1 MTVANVAKEFQGV
14 FANDQADPVA
24 DTRALLMDG
33 VWSVTSVVDS
43 AAGTDFTYVSIV
55 VPFAVKIIAINI
67 APTGALTGADATANT
82 YTAGKSNGLGGA
94 ITAMGTHVTNLAGGN
109 WAADVLEP
117 FTLTAANCDM
127 TLGQLLTIKKTHA
140 GAGTATP
147 QAAWNITYRKI

>member
-1 MTVANVAKEFQGV
+1 MTVANVLKRFQGV
-14 FANDQADPVA
+14 FANEEADGLA
-24 DTRALLMDG
+24 DTRALMADG

-55 VPFAVKIIAINI
+55 VPFACKIIGINI

-82 YTAGKSNGLGGA
+82 YTAGKSDGLGGA
-94 ITAMGTHVTNLAGGN
+94 ITVIGTHVTNLAGGN

-117 FTLTAANCDM
+117 FTLTAANANLTM
-127 TLGQLLTIKKTHA
+127 GQLLTIKKTHA

-147 QAAWNITYRKI
+147 QAAWNINFRKI